1 MWACFSPHSGTKNM
15 THSGEISLCSLID
28 FIVFFSDKTKW
39 SKSNAG
45 GLWGRSVSPEWEREN
60 SKHNFATLWI
70 IQSHPRLLSIDVPTD
85 PPKAQLTI
93 MTLTTPIRPQ
103 SSLFYY
109 ADVSALIFIP
119 GNQSRLCC
127 ITTWYSAPDVVKHRG
142 EWLEYP
148 A

>member
-1 MWACFSPHSGTKNM
+1 MWACFSPHIGRKKHDTFRWNQ
-15 THSGEISLCSLID
+15 LV
-28 FIVFFSDKTKW
+28 FINWFYCFFSDKTKW

-85 PPKAQLTI
+85 LPKAQLTI

-142 EWLEYP
+142 GSD
-148 A
+148 